1 MYLPYTQPTDFHVRL
16 QDLNYSSIWGTMCLM
31 GEIYLLPCQRS
42 SYFSVQTNNR
52 FTVSKTNIWVTGW
65 RVWGSVLLGTHY
77 WKQEGKPHN
86 EKSLAGLQFMSARVW
101 GEAITSETFGRLRHN
116 MRGCCADKRRGRL
129 CGSPSILLVP
139 RRRYMKL
146 NTQLLTTVTAAQKS
160 WEFDIFAFEF
170 TQRWW
175 PREAGE
181 YRKVVGS
188 NPRTSGTIRVGKVVT
203 ACLHTHHHHWVP
215 LSQASKP
222 WLLQWCPLLKE
233 IHNITK
239 LKFSIYFSS
248 WIQTKTKEML
258 QIEIAIIN
266 GSGRKWKFRTLEL
279 LQLLLEVSLGA
290 YLSCLGWML
299 WFFTC
304 WMFYR

>member
-1 MYLPYTQPTDFHVRL
+1 
-16 QDLNYSSIWGTMCLM
+16 M
-31 GEIYLLPCQRS
+31 GEIYLLPCQHS

-101 GEAITSETFGRLRHN
+101 GEAITSETFGKLRHN

-175 PREAGE
+175 PREVGE
-181 YRKVVGS
+181 GGS
-188 NPRTSGTIRVGKVVT
+188 ISEGRWFESQDQRDIWVGKVVT
-203 ACLHTHHHHWVP
+203 AYLHTYHHHWAP
-215 LSQASKP
+215 LSKASKP
-222 WLLQWCPLLKE
+222 WLLQWCPLLLE
-233 IHNITK
+233 IQNITK

-248 WIQTKTKEML
+248 WIQTKTIKSLLGPIYRVWVGCCDFSLVECFTDK
-258 QIEIAIIN
+258 QV
-266 GSGRKWKFRTLEL
+266 WEL
-279 LQLLLEVSLGA
+279 
-290 YLSCLGWML
+290 W
-299 WFFTC
+299 
-304 WMFYR
+304 

>member
-1 MYLPYTQPTDFHVRL
+1 
-16 QDLNYSSIWGTMCLM
+16 M
-31 GEIYLLPCQRS
+31 GEIYLLPCQHS

-101 GEAITSETFGRLRHN
+101 GEAITSETFGKLRHN

-175 PREAGE
+175 PREVGE
-181 YRKVVGS
+181 GGSISEVVGS
-188 NPRTSGTIRVGKVVT
+188 NPRTSGTFG
-203 ACLHTHHHHWVP
+203 WVKWSLLITITERPWARP
-215 LSQASKP
+215 LSPDCSNGAHYSWRYKT
-222 WLLQWCPLLKE
+222 LLNSSSQFISRLEFRP
-233 IHNITK
+233 K
-239 LKFSIYFSS
+239 L
-248 WIQTKTKEML
+248 
-258 QIEIAIIN
+258 
-266 GSGRKWKFRTLEL
+266 
-279 LQLLLEVSLGA
+279 
-290 YLSCLGWML
+290 
-299 WFFTC
+299 
-304 WMFYR
+304 